1 MKKIITLL
9 LVTFLVAFFASCSF
23 AAEDKVGYVDDV
35 AILREFPKFKKAQE
49 QLEALSK
56 TKADKAK
63 ANFDKET
70 DDKKKAQIVQDL
82 QLEMRNEETKIMK
95 PVLTEVNE
103 TISKVAKAKGI
114 TVVLNKVLVYYGGI
128 DLTQDVITALKR

>member
-63 ANFDKET
+63 AIDTAQAAQTSAAAKQQKRADLASRVDARVASAKE
-70 DDKKKAQIVQDL
+70 KAKAGMKKAAGFLGRKLGSIL
-82 QLEMRNEETKIMK
+82 
-95 PVLTEVNE
+95 
-103 TISKVAKAKGI
+103 
-114 TVVLNKVLVYYGGI
+114 
-128 DLTQDVITALKR
+128 